1 VPRDPKDSVIRIGC
15 GATLGV
21 LVGLSLI
28 INVVLSPWAVPA
40 WLIVLI
46 LTAAIAALAAL
57 GYIYGDRLFH
67 FAHRWLRWFQ

>member
-1 VPRDPKDSVIRIGC
+1 
-15 GATLGV
+15 
-21 LVGLSLI
+21 VGLSLI
-28 INVVLSPWAVPA
+28 VNVVLSPWAVPA

-67 FAHRWLRWFQ
+67 SAHRWLRWFQ